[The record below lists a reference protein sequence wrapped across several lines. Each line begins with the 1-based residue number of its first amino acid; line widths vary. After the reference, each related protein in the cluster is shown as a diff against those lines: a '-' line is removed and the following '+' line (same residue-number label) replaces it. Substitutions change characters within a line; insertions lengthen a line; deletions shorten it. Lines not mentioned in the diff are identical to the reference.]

1 MTVEKE
7 KNRECM
13 KQKESVR
20 ENGKRKRI
28 WREER
33 RKETN
38 DKKQKIIWNGK
49 ASETR
54 THPSDWVSIFLV
66 KCLKVIFALGYQPSF
81 FLLTIY
87 VSLLLIVELIRIRA
101 TIFHSKKNMPG
112 NMRFQW
118 SFSFSNFLFFFLLF
132 ISISCL
138 GERLLNVLCAVCG
151 DRSSGK
157 HYGIYSCDGNV
168 NS

>member
-118 SFSFSNFLFFFLLF
+118 SFSFSNFLFFFSFHFNFMFRWTFTQCFMRRLWR
-132 ISISCL
+132 SIIWKTL
-138 GERLLNVLCAVCG
+138 RNLQL
-151 DRSSGK
+151 RW
-157 HYGIYSCDGNV
+157 
-168 NS
+168 